1 MADEGA
7 WDELEGGH
15 DDDDWDGDFSDD
27 APDDAKAGSA
37 SDALLR
43 EYKAKAGK
51 SQLLYDAMQ
60 SDEPI
65 SRAQRVRRFAA
76 LLARDWRDGDAS
88 PYRIVWD
95 DAVFQDEDEDDAFAA
110 LKPPQQANAA
120 AFRIVMNAFMDARD
134 AHKAA
139 GEKWWF
145 EPMHPDFEGLITDT
159 VAHAGDLERRLQE
172 EAAAEARKLK
182 LANKHKKDKERK
194 RAQRATEAVGS
205 SSETDDVNLGA
216 LASGGTSCAA
226 SSGGENFKSSPS
238 NPPTTPVLVK
248 QPLPA
253 ATLPTGQ

>member
-7 WDELEGGH
+7 WDELEGRH
-15 DDDDWDGDFSDD
+15 EDDDWDGDCSDD
-27 APDDAKAGSA
+27 APDNAKADIAG
-37 SDALLR
+37 DALLR
-43 EYKAKAGK
+43 EYKAK
-51 SQLLYDAMQ
+51 
-60 SDEPI
+60 
-65 SRAQRVRRFAA
+65 
-76 LLARDWRDGDAS
+76 
-88 PYRIVWD
+88 
-95 DAVFQDEDEDDAFAA
+95 
-110 LKPPQQANAA
+110 ANAA

-134 AHKAA
+134 AHKA

-145 EPMHPDFEGLITDT
+145 EPMHPEFEGLITDA

-172 EAAAEARKLK
+172 EASAEARKLK

-226 SSGGENFKSSPS
+226 SSGGENSKSSPS
-238 NPPTTPVLVK
+238 NPPTTSVLVK

-253 ATLPTGQ
+253 ATRPTGQ